1 MSFRIGYSFIKNV
14 KCILKIKQPYDDHLF
29 QIQNINKRKKI
40 RKLFS
45 TLSDN
50 TDIVLVMRFLFAL

>member
-1 MSFRIGYSFIKNV
+1 MTIYFKFKH
-14 KCILKIKQPYDDHLF
+14 Q
-29 QIQNINKRKKI
+29 QKKKF

-50 TDIVLVMRFLFAL
+50 TDIVQVMRFLFAL

>member
-1 MSFRIGYSFIKNV
+1 MTIY
-14 KCILKIKQPYDDHLF
+14 
-29 QIQNINKRKKI
+29 NISNSKHQQKEKI